1 MSKRNPQW
9 NLTDI
14 MTRIVDNDEIDD
26 ESRQFQLRFLARLNK
41 VPAEKLDEVMDEILA
56 RIKKLVP
63 FRVIAGGKK

>member
-63 FRVIAGGKK
+63 FRVIAGG